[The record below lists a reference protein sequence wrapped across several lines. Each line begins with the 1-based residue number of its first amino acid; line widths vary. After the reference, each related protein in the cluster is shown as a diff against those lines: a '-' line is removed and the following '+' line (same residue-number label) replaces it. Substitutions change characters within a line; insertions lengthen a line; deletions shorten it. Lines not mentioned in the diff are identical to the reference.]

1 MPRNL
6 INRFVYDA
14 EPMLA
19 EVSHRE
25 IHRSWLPV
33 FATEVRS
40 LDVTRW
46 QTRAARGLSWHRGGH
61 ANTGSRSH

>member
-6 INRFVYDA
+6 INRVAYDA

-19 EVSHRE
+19 EVSSRE
-25 IHRSWLPV
+25 RPRTWLPA
-33 FATEVRS
+33 FALEARS

-46 QTRAARGLSWHRGGH
+46 QTRAARGLSWHRSGH
-61 ANTGSRSH
+61 LNNTSGRH

>member
-6 INRFVYDA
+6 INRVVYDA

-25 IHRSWLPV
+25 RPRSWLPA
-33 FATEVRS
+33 FATDLQS

-46 QTRAARGLSWHRGGH
+46 QTRAARGLSWHRSGH
-61 ANTGSRSH
+61 ATPSVRSH